1 MVRNINIDKLALQTL
16 FQRCLWQTAW
26 SQSLIQQ
33 LSARNFFTYLRGSM
47 CFRALRGSRHT
58 VLITSTVLPAVS
70 ALFQQAFPCP
80 DPRSQIPEYC
90 NGVALSEISDQEWEK
105 GCRLWFVF
113 YVFMRQNIRFSILC
127 IHMQSLI
134 CMTAITKERKLKPD
148 LLELIQNKQFA

>member
-1 MVRNINIDKLALQTL
+1 MVRNINIDKLALQIL

-33 LSARNFFTYLRGSM
+33 LSARIVTYLRGSM
-47 CFRALRGSRHT
+47 CFKAFLGSRHT

-70 ALFQQAFPCP
+70 ALFQWAFPCP
-80 DPRSQIPEYC
+80 NRRPQIPECC
-90 NGVALSEISDQEWEK
+90 NGVALSEISDQEWEN

-113 YVFMRQNIRFSILC
+113 YIFMRQNIRFSILC
-127 IHMQSLI
+127 IHMQSII

-148 LLELIQNKQFA
+148 LLELIQNKQFT